1 MAEQMT
7 RLQREIS
14 SLQRKSEKARA
25 GMDSNPKPERLIV
38 KPPGA
43 AGKRNGYQVREAMGL
58 GNDKQQYNALMAATR
73 QCCRQYL
80 EIDKTRRGQ
89 DDNEIALVVMKTH
102 PVKGKAATRQCC
114 RQYLDLDKTR
124 RGQDENEIALVV
136 MKAQTLDPDHTLAW
150 IGRALTATAKAR
162 EVDARIVLPMAD
174 PAVYVA
180 FHVHAAL
187 NNSISVGAP
196 TTDRL
201 LPAFFVLGRYF
212 QRCSADVCGLHVFG
226 LICDHLGKLEQG
238 SEYINR
244 AITLLEAAYEE
255 KEDPIVERQFV
266 IAHTNIARLRLGLQ
280 DYEGSLASFEIA
292 LGLLPEDTDASFKM
306 GDLQVAMT
314 AFQATSESAA
324 DDRVLRGQVTVL
336 LAQTMWAIGTPE
348 FREFAKGLLLGW
360 SEFNH
365 HFRSRKFD
373 GDQYSSWNGKFTEDD
388 GLVDAALSE
397 ILSLPVEQRQV
408 LNPRRDVKYLLVQ
421 YYLGLGDYDRATKI
435 SQEAVHVEPSNLQVR
450 REVASLLLKHRERR
464 CIGHPGIALAQPIQ
478 SQRSAQKAIM
488 LEPGQLRNWQTLAYV
503 RAHEAL

>member
-58 GNDKQQYNALMAATR
+58 GDDKGQYNALM
-73 QCCRQYL
+73 
-80 EIDKTRRGQ
+80 
-89 DDNEIALVVMKTH
+89 
-102 PVKGKAATRQCC
+102 AATRQCC

-124 RGQDENEIALVV
+124 RGHDENEIALVV

-162 EVDARIVLPMAD
+162 EVDARTRALLEHAVSMTADVPMAD

-255 KEDPIVERQFV
+255 KEDPIIERQFV
-266 IAHTNIARLRLGLQ
+266 IAHTNIARIRLGLQ

-324 DDRVLRGQVTVL
+324 DDCVLRGQVTVL

-348 FREFAKGLLLGW
+348 FREFVKGLLLGW

-450 REVASLLLKHRERR
+450 REVTSLLLKHRERR

>member
-58 GNDKQQYNALMAATR
+58 GDDKQQYNALMAATR

-89 DDNEIALVVMKTH
+89 DDNEIALVVMK
-102 PVKGKAATRQCC
+102 
-114 RQYLDLDKTR
+114 
-124 RGQDENEIALVV
+124 
-136 MKAQTLDPDHTLAW
+136 AQTLDPDHTLAW

-162 EVDARIVLPMAD
+162 EVDARTRTLLEHAVSMTADVPMAD

-201 LPAFFVLGRYF
+201 LPAFFV
-212 QRCSADVCGLHVFG
+212 
-226 LICDHLGKLEQG
+226 HLGKLEQG

-255 KEDPIVERQFV
+255 KEDPIIERQFV
-266 IAHTNIARLRLGLQ
+266 IAHTNIARIRLGLQ

-450 REVASLLLKHRERR
+450 REVASLLLIVAQAEREMLHRSSW
-464 CIGHPGIALAQPIQ
+464 H
-478 SQRSAQKAIM
+478 
-488 LEPGQLRNWQTLAYV
+488 W
-503 RAHEAL
+503 